1 MAEFAFR
8 FEPKYRALLR
18 GFGVTPRTARIMVS
32 NGDLDVRFGPWHL
45 RTPLSNI
52 ASIERSGPYK
62 WYRAIGIRG
71 SLADSGVTFGTTTE
85 GGLCVLFKE
94 RVPGLLP
101 FGLRKHEGMTVTPE
115 DIDGLEIALGRPA
128 NLG

>member
-1 MAEFAFR
+1 M
-8 FEPKYRALLR
+8 
-18 GFGVTPRTARIMVS
+18 TPNSARINVE
-32 NGDLDVRFGPWHL
+32 NGELAVRFGPWRL

-52 ASIERSGPYK
+52 ASTERSGPYK
-62 WYRAIGIRG
+62 AYRAIGVRG

-94 RVPGLLP
+94 RVSGLLP

-115 DIDGLEIALGRPA
+115 DIEGLERALRSS
-128 NLG
+128 

>member
-1 MAEFAFR
+1 MADFAFR
-8 FEPKYRALLR
+8 FEPRYRALLR
-18 GFGVTPRTARIMVS
+18 GFGVTPRTARITVDDDELS
-32 NGDLDVRFGPWHL
+32 VRFGPWRLH
-45 RTPLSNI
+45 TPLSNVERT
-52 ASIERSGPYK
+52 ERSGPYK
-62 WYRAIGIRG
+62 WFKAIGVRG

-115 DIDGLEIALGRPA
+115 DIDGLEAALSR
-128 NLG
+128 